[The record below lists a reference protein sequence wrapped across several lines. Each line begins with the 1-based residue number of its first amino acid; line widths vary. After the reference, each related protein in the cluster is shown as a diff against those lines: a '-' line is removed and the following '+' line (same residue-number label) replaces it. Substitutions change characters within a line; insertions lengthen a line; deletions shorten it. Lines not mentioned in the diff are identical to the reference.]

1 MNIYLRGNK
10 DGTPYC
16 REGEPCFGNE
26 VYSVVEPGFYSE
38 DGNIFYKMG
47 TLDNSDYFTNYND
60 RVKGAPYFYKLDIAG
75 TLLSGDMLPL
85 DTSVYVIFVPEL
97 NGDGVLYTPEET
109 INLPDVDPIK
119 TEKIQTIEF
128 GYKGFLGNR
137 THFSLDYYLSFYEDF
152 FSPPTIITP
161 LIVNRKFDDYG
172 NDITTVHNFG
182 DPAGLMPI
190 NDIGTHPPY
199 GTAWNGLDDD
209 GDWEEWAEAFE
220 WGDTPDPGEWGIVMT
235 EAGERNGVPYDAGK
249 IFHPHE
255 ILFEQNGYPSLKV
268 ENFPDL
274 DAGKYLAVGV
284 DEFHGTTGLS
294 EYELIQTGLYD
305 SNGEPIISG
314 HGNASNITDLVL
326 SPMNYGEVK
335 MQGLDFGLTHFLT
348 ENIII
353 DGNVSWYGTTEF
365 YNELTKKNDPINA
378 PKWKWN
384 ASVKGTSGIGDFIV
398 NFRHVDKFKWS
409 DGIWS
414 GIIGPYNIIDL
425 FYTYHI
431 TDNLDCNLSALNLN
445 NDLHKELVGGAIMG
459 RQIVMRFT
467 STF

>member
-1 MNIYLRGNK
+1 
-10 DGTPYC
+10 
-16 REGEPCFGNE
+16 
-26 VYSVVEPGFYSE
+26 
-38 DGNIFYKMG
+38 MG
-47 TLDNSDYFTNYND
+47 TQDDSTYFEGYNE
-60 RVKGAPYFYKLDIAG
+60 RVNGAPYFFKTNVAG
-75 TLLSGDMLPL
+75 SLLAGDMTPL
-85 DTSVYVIFVPEL
+85 DTSLYVIFVPEL
-97 NGDGVLYTPEET
+97 NGDGVLYTPTES
-109 INLPDVDPIK
+109 INLPDVAPIK
-119 TEKIQTIEF
+119 TEKIQTVEF

-137 THFSLDYYLSFYEDF
+137 THFSLDYYLSYYEDF

-161 LIVNRKFDDYG
+161 LIVTRQFDSETGD
-172 NDITTVHNFG
+172 DITTVYNYG
-182 DPAGLMPI
+182 DIAGLMPI

-209 GDWEEWAEAFE
+209 GDWAEWADEFG
-220 WGDTPDPGEWGIVMT
+220 WLDDKNGDCPPGTVFLINNAGEYDPCIADPGEWGGVLFDDASGT
-235 EAGERNGVPYDAGK
+235 WGGVTYGPGE
-249 IFHPHE
+249 IFHPYE
-255 ILFEQNGYPSLKV
+255 VLTENDGYPQWNDTFEAELK
-268 ENFPDL
+268 
-274 DAGKYLAVGV
+274 GKWNAVGV
-284 DEFHGTTGLS
+284 DELHSATNLS
-294 EYELIQTGLYD
+294 EYELVQTGLVD
-305 SNGEPIISG
+305 SNGDPLISD
-314 HGNASNITDLVL
+314 HGNASNITDIVL
-326 SPMNYGEVK
+326 SPMNYGEVW

-384 ASVKGTSGIGDFIV
+384 ASIKGTSGRGDFIV

-431 TDNLDCNLSALNLN
+431 TDNLDFNISALNLN

-459 RQIVMRFT
+459 RQIVTRLT